1 MGYYLG
7 IDVGGTKIAYG
18 LFDENRKLL
27 KSKKTITKVHLPPE
41 DFFDEL
47 CKEIKEF
54 ISDQKISL
62 EQVKG
67 IGIGLPS
74 FIHYQTGYI
83 VQTGSMPQI
92 NHFPVRDYL
101 QQKLGDQIKIV
112 VDNDGNTGALAEYRY
127 GSGQGYE
134 HVIFCLVSTG
144 IGSSYI
150 INGKLFRGSY
160 GWAGESGHML
170 TMLPDEVSS
179 ECGCGNNGCF
189 NAYCSGKMIVDHIKK
204 WIAEGETTLITELA
218 GSVDKITT
226 IEIDAAYEVGDAMA
240 KKAVEQMAQFM
251 AVWLYDMYLILNI
264 NCFVFSGGLLEMGDK
279 LFKRVQQLF
288 NDYNKNEYPVTFLKA
303 KLGAETG
310 IIGAV
315 ELLFD

>member
-18 LFDENRKLL
+18 LFDEDKKLL
-27 KSKKTITKVHLPPE
+27 KSKKTFTKVQLPPE

-47 CKEIKEF
+47 SKEIKLF
-54 ISDQKISL
+54 ID
-62 EQVKG
+62 EQQVLFEEVKG

-83 VQTGSMPQI
+83 VQTGSMPQLH
-92 NHFPVRDYL
+92 HFPVHDYL
-101 QQKLGDQIKIV
+101 QQKLGDNIKIV

-127 GSGQGYE
+127 GAGQGYE

-150 INGKLFRGSY
+150 IDGKLFRGSY

-170 TMLPDEVSS
+170 TMSSDQTSS

-204 WIAEGETTLITELA
+204 WVAEGETTLITELA
-218 GSVDKITT
+218 GSLDKIST
-226 IEIDAAYEVGDAMA
+226 IEIDAAYEAGDAMA

-279 LFKRVQQLF
+279 LFIRVQELF

-303 KLGAETG
+303 ELGADTG
-310 IIGAV
+310 IVGAM
-315 ELLFD
+315 ELLFE